1 MSQPKLSEMRK
12 NDGFDGF
19 LLVRAAA
26 QRTGQN
32 GKTYLDMTLADVSG
46 DVNAKMWD
54 TAMNPPAPGPI
65 RVRGTMLEYN
75 GRPQFRVDRLRPAA
89 PGDDIDMS
97 LLVPAAPEPPQ
108 DMLDFVLNRVD
119 AIADRELKALVL
131 LLGAVGIAT
140 MWAAVFADV
149 GVSVLAIL
157 NAMRA
162 LRAPSL

>member
-1 MSQPKLSEMRK
+1 MENRYNQGVNRMSQPKLSEMRK

-108 DMLDFVLNRVD
+108 AQD
-119 AIADRELKALVL
+119 APAQAEEAHE
-131 LLGAVGIAT
+131 T
-140 MWAAVFADV
+140 EE
-149 GVSVLAIL
+149 
-157 NAMRA
+157 
-162 LRAPSL
+162 